1 MKSTAITL
9 LLAAAAITLP
19 NQAGAIPIGTVSLT
33 DFGATA
39 TLNSATIGDTG
50 SHTLDAGDLQNA
62 FNGTWTLSATR
73 TSDGTT
79 GWLSVNGT
87 PNNWDSP
94 VTGTWGINPTFWTT
108 FSSAV
113 ISIQVANEGDENKKW
128 FAWVITPTS
137 TTGNWTYT
145 KNGGEGG
152 GEGCGEGGDSNGG
165 VNKMQLWGS
174 GQGSSNAPGV
184 PDAGS
189 TLALMGIALAGLG
202 LISRKSSR
210 R

>member
-19 NQAGAIPIGTVSLT
+19 NQAGAGTVSLT

-50 SHTLDAGDLQNA
+50 SHTLDAGDLHTA
-62 FNGTWTLSATR
+62 FTGTWTLSATA
-73 TSDGTT
+73 TSDGTA
-79 GWLSVNGT
+79 GWLTVDGT
-87 PNNWDSP
+87 PNNWNSP

-113 ISIQVANEGDENKKW
+113 ISIQVSNEGDENKKW

-152 GEGCGEGGDSNGG
+152 GDGGDSNGG
-165 VNKMQLWGS
+165 VDKMQLWGS
-174 GQGSSNAPGV
+174 GEGSSNAPGV